1 MPDGQAPKYL
11 VPALERG
18 LELLLAFGQQQQEL
32 TFAEIHRLV
41 QIPKATAY
49 RTVQTLEYMGFIIR
63 NPRTNTF
70 SLGSKVLSLGFEYI
84 ASLDVAQAGQA
95 VIEELHDR
103 TQCNSHLAIRD
114 ETEVIYIARV
124 SGPRS
129 KINHVTVGTRLPAHR
144 TSLGRMLLSGTT
156 RGEFEK
162 LYPNEM
168 LTDDA
173 LGVPKTREEL
183 WNMVQQDKKRGYV
196 IGESFFR
203 YGISSIVYP
212 IFNYDQQVEAV
223 VSIMVPSKEIP
234 RVDRDRLQKEVCAA
248 ANKISNLLG
257 AASLSANQ

>member
-1 MPDGQAPKYL
+1 MLDGQAPKYL

-18 LELLLAFGQQQQEL
+18 LELLLAFGQQQREL

-41 QIPKATAY
+41 KMPKATAY
-49 RTVQTLEYMGFIIR
+49 RMVQTLEHMGFIIR
-63 NPRTNTF
+63 NQRTNTF

-84 ASLDVAQAGQA
+84 ASLDVAQVGQT

-103 TQCNSHLAIRD
+103 TQYNSHLAIRD

-124 SGPRS
+124 SSPSS
-129 KINHVTVGTRLPAHR
+129 KINHVTIGTRLPAHR
-144 TSLGRMLLSGTT
+144 TSLGRMLLTGIN
-156 RGEFEK
+156 REEFEK
-162 LYPNEM
+162 LYPNEV
-168 LTDDA
+168 LTDDSS
-173 LGVPKTREEL
+173 GVPKNREEL
-183 WNMVQQDKKRGYV
+183 WDMVQQDKKRGYV

-212 IFNYDQQVEAV
+212 IFNHDQQVEAV

-234 RVDRDRLQKEVCAA
+234 RIDRDRLQKAVHSA

-257 AASLSANQ
+257 AASLT